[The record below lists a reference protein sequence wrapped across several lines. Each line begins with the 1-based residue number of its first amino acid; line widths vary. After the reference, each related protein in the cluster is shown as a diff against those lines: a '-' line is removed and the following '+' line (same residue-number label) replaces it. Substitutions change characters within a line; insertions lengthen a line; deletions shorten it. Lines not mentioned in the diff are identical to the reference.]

1 VAASLIVAL
10 ANPLVAAPLPEEDL
24 ARGIGLVRQG
34 DFQGAVPPLAR
45 VIDDL
50 TPDLRRRGELSRAY
64 LFLGVAYLE
73 LGQELDARGK
83 FREALRN
90 NPKLR
95 LAPTEFSAQ
104 VMRVFETERA
114 VLEPKKKKIPLPLLL
129 VLGGGA
135 ATAGVAVAASGG
147 GSPTTTLRSGASTT
161 TTTAP
166 PSGGGPSTTT
176 PGGGNTTTTTTTIT
190 LPTTSTTLSGS
201 TTTTSTTTTTTTS
214 TTTTTT
220 PPSCTY
226 SLAPDQTFQSLG
238 GTGVCTVSVNQPTC
252 PWTVEVF
259 PASGWLT
266 FTSATSG
273 TGSGSVSY
281 SVAPL
286 NLIGTRSAVIRAQ
299 QNVAARCNITQHGL
313 LGARGPDPAP
323 AVESRLELP
332 GGRAQIV
339 LNGSAVAFQQD
350 GVPARLEGGRLG
362 ASWVEGTVVTAD
374 GRPGTWRF
382 DLSSG
387 GEPGTLRVVAGQA
400 SLVTPSSIVF
410 RLSGKPGERIV
421 FAFRLRGPSA
431 PPD

>member
-1 VAASLIVAL
+1 MAASLIVAL
-10 ANPLVAAPLPEEDL
+10 ANPLLAGLSTEEDL

-45 VIDDL
+45 VIEEL

-135 ATAGVAVAASGG
+135 ATAGVAVAAGG
-147 GSPTTTLRSGASTT
+147 GTSSTTTLRSGASTT
-161 TTTAP
+161 TTTMP
-166 PSGGGPSTTT
+166 GSGGGPTTTT
-176 PGGGNTTTTTTTIT
+176 PGGGTTTTTF
-190 LPTTSTTLSGS
+190 PTTSTTVPGSS
-201 TTTTSTTTTTTTS
+201 TTTTSTTTTTTT
-214 TTTTTT
+214 TTSTTT

-226 SLAPDQTFQSLG
+226 SLAPDQTFQALG
-238 GTGVCTVSVNQPTC
+238 GTGVCTVTVNQPIC
-252 PWTVEVF
+252 PWNVQVF
-259 PASGWLT
+259 PASSWLT

-273 TGSGSVSY
+273 TGSGSVSF

-286 NLIGTRSAVIRAQ
+286 QLVGTRSAAIRAQ
-299 QNVAARCNITQHGL
+299 QDVGAVCNVTQHGL
-313 LGARGPDPAP
+313 LGVRPPETP
-323 AVESRLELP
+323 PTLQSRLELP

-339 LNGSAVAFQQD
+339 LNGSAVVFQQD
-350 GVPARLEGGRLG
+350 SVPARIDGSRQG

-410 RLSGKPGERIV
+410 RLSGKSGERIV
-421 FAFRLRGPSA
+421 FAFRLRGPSQR
-431 PPD
+431 PD